1 MILKNSL
8 IFLLFTLNAFK
19 MCPKTNHIEYNE
31 TTLTLFHS
39 QETISD
45 FDDFSQLNFTT
56 CQSSV
61 NITGLRIKP
70 NKKIR

>member
-1 MILKNSL
+1 
-8 IFLLFTLNAFK
+8 